1 MDMHM
6 DPVTP
11 GGVPADGNGQAAQEQ
26 SEQQEQEQS
35 EQQQTHQQQTELTE
49 TIRTGL
55 EAMSGRRQ
63 EIHAKVCMHER
74 VEFSACTACH
84 VVEVG
89 PRALPAWHGSHAS
102 SNESFALR

>member
-11 GGVPADGNGQAAQEQ
+11 GGVPVDGHGQAAQQ
-26 SEQQEQEQS
+26 QPEQQEQEPS

-63 EIHAKVCMHER
+63 EIHAKVYMHEMA
-74 VEFSACTACH
+74 EFSACTACN
-84 VVEVG
+84 VVE
-89 PRALPAWHGSHAS
+89 LGSLCTAS
-102 SNESFALR
+102 MAQ

>member
-11 GGVPADGNGQAAQEQ
+11 GGVSVEGNGEAAQEQQ
-26 SEQQEQEQS
+26 SEQQEQID
-35 EQQQTHQQQTELTE
+35 QQQRHQQQTELTE

-63 EIHAKVCMHER
+63 EIHAKVCMH
-74 VEFSACTACH
+74 
-84 VVEVG
+84 
-89 PRALPAWHGSHAS
+89 GSV
-102 SNESFALR
+102 